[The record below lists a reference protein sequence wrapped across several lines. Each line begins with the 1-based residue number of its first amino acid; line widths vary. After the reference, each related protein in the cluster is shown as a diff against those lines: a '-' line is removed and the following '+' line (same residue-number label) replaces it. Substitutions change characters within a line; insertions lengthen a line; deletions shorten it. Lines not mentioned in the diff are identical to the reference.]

1 MSSSLLSLSSS
12 ARRCNGLLAG
22 LILSIAGSASLA
34 TTPSPQ
40 AIDRTVARAMETFH
54 APGMAVSVVYD
65 GKVYYSEGH
74 GVAEAGKRAE
84 ITDRTLFQIASL
96 SKAFTNAAL
105 ALLVEDGKL
114 DWDDPVIDHL
124 PEFRMYDPWVT
135 REFTVRDMVT
145 HRSGLPLGA
154 GDLLIFP
161 QAETSREEVVRA
173 MRHLKPSS
181 SFRSEFDYDNL
192 LYIVAGEVIS
202 RVSGMQFEDF
212 VEQRLLFPLGMKDC
226 RATLSRTAR
235 RAQKATPHLY
245 REGKYETTL
254 SLESD
259 LTAATGGVN
268 CSARSMAKWMSF
280 LLNNGVA
287 SDGEQLLSPERVAE
301 LFKPVTLNTPR
312 SYMTEHAGAFLSA
325 YAQGWNVSTFYGEP
339 IYAHSGGLW
348 GMTSYIAL
356 MPEQGLA
363 VFASNNAM
371 SAAPLAVVN
380 DVLDQ
385 FLTGTAQES
394 GKDWVAILDEL
405 VNSKR
410 ESAASVVAEAEAAKA
425 EDSSPSL
432 PLEAFVG
439 TYRDPWYGDITVSER
454 EDGQL
459 WFQSGRSKLLGGPLE
474 HFQFNT
480 FIARWE
486 DRSLN
491 ADAYVSFTLNPEGG
505 VERIRMKAVS
515 PATDF
520 SFDFHDLDLIR
531 VTAQDDAVR

>member
-1 MSSSLLSLSSS
+1 M
-12 ARRCNGLLAG
+12 AG
-22 LILSIAGSASLA
+22 LILSVAAPAVFA

-74 GVAEAGKRAE
+74 GIAEVGKHAE
-84 ITDRTLFQIASL
+84 ITDQTLFQIASL

-105 ALLVEDGKL
+105 ALLVDDGKL
-114 DWDDPVIDHL
+114 EWDDPVIDHL

-161 QAETSREEVVRA
+161 QAETSREEVVHA
-173 MRHLKPSS
+173 MRYLKPSS

-192 LYIVAGEVIS
+192 LYIVAGEVVS
-202 RVSGMQFEDF
+202 RVSGMEFEDF
-212 VEQRLLFPLGMKDC
+212 VERRLLFPLGMKDC
-226 RATLSRTAR
+226 RAALSRTAR
-235 RAQKATPHLY
+235 RAHKATPHLY

-254 SLESD
+254 SLESN

-268 CSARSMAKWMSF
+268 CSARSMAKWMNF

-287 SDGEQLLSPERVAE
+287 SNGKQLLSQDRVAE
-301 LFKPVTLNTPR
+301 LFKPATLNTPR
-312 SYMTEHAGAFLSA
+312 GYMTEHAGAFLSA
-325 YAQGWNVSTFYGEP
+325 YAQGWNVSTFYGQP

-394 GKDWVAILDEL
+394 GKDWIAILDKL

-410 ESAASVVAEAEAAKA
+410 ENAANAVAEAEAAKV
-425 EDSSPSL
+425 EESSPSL
-432 PLEAFVG
+432 PLEAYVG
-439 TYRDPWYGDITVSER
+439 TYRDPWYGDIKVSKN

-459 WFQSGRSKLLGGPLE
+459 WFQSGRSKLLSGPLE

-486 DRSLN
+486 ERSLN
-491 ADAYVSFTLNPEGG
+491 ADAYVSFTLDPEGG

-520 SFDFHDLDLIR
+520 SFDFHDLELIR
-531 VTAQDDAVR
+531 VAVLEEVE